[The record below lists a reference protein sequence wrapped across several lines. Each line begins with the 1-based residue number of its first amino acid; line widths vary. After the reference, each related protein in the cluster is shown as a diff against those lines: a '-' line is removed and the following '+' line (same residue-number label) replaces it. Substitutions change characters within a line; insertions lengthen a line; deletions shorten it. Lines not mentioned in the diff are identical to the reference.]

1 MSLSDLSK
9 GILKDIM
16 FNEQQSANPCLQVVQ
31 IREMKNK
38 GTTARYRAAISDG
51 QYWVSAVCGTVVNG
65 AVTEGKIRQYS
76 IIKLTN
82 YAVNQANGKKVL
94 VILGCDVV
102 KADVDDIIGSPED
115 INVSEPPAAP
125 PPDARPPPKQ
135 MPDVRPAAQPSAPRG
150 ATPKPPPA
158 NVRYLPIS
166 SLNLYLAGQW
176 TVRAKVVQKSQ
187 MKTWNNARGSGNLFS
202 IVLKDIDGSEIRGTF
217 FKADAD
223 NWYNKIE
230 VDKVYS
236 VSGGRIKMADQ
247 KFNSVKSEYEI
258 TFDGTTRFVEL
269 DEADDRFGGLTYHFV
284 SLEDLENTKE
294 NSTVDI
300 VAIVKMMEPVQ
311 DVTTKKGAMSRRR
324 VQLVDKSQ
332 KMTELT
338 MWGEEAE
345 KFPDSAQDHVI
356 TVKDARVGE
365 YQGRKQLS
373 LLQSSILKIAPNDP
387 EAVALQSWYDSE
399 GSHMEFHAGFGGSSE
414 FTTRMLYLKAV
425 DDQGL
430 GQSTEKADW
439 FTFYGMATKLNLER
453 PVYYLA
459 CPNPD
464 CRGKKVDEHEGEY
477 ICQKCQKQITE
488 PLYRYNFS
496 VVVADFTGRTYI
508 SVFGDEEG
516 KTIFGCSAAEWAQLT
531 DGKTPEEKARLI
543 ADRQFCAYKIKCS
556 VKLDTFRQPARQKFT
571 ARTITPI
578 DYAEA
583 AKFFEA
589 EIEKY

>member
-16 FNEQQSANPCLQVVQ
+16 FNEQQSTNPCLQVVQ

-38 GTTARYRAAISDG
+38 GANQATKRYRAAISDG
-51 QYWVSAVCGTVVNG
+51 QYWVSAMCGTIVNG
-65 AVTEGKIRQYS
+65 AVTDGKIREYS

-82 YAVNQANGKKVL
+82 YTVNQANGKKVL

-102 KADVDDIIGSPED
+102 KADVDDILGSPED
-115 INVSEPPAAP
+115 INVSAPPAAP
-125 PPDARPPPKQ
+125 LPDARPPPKQ
-135 MPDVRPAAQPSAPRG
+135 EMPDLRPAAPPPSTSRG
-150 ATPKPPPA
+150 AAPKPPPA
-158 NVRYLPIS
+158 NIRYLPIS
-166 SLNLYLAGQW
+166 SLNTYLAGAW
-176 TVRAKVVQKSQ
+176 TLRAKVVQKSQ

-247 KFNSVKSEYEI
+247 KFNSVKNEYEI

-284 SLEDLENTKE
+284 TLEDLENVKE

-300 VAIVKMMEPVQ
+300 VAVVKQMEPAQ

-324 VQLVDKSQ
+324 VQVVDKSQ
-332 KMTELT
+332 KMIELT
-338 MWGEEAE
+338 MWGDDAE

-365 YQGRKQLS
+365 FQGRKQLS

-399 GSHMEFHAGFGGSSE
+399 GSNMEFHAGFGGGGE

-425 DDQGL
+425 DEQ
-430 GQSTEKADW
+430 
-439 FTFYGMATKLNLER
+439 
-453 PVYYLA
+453 
-459 CPNPD
+459 
-464 CRGKKVDEHEGEY
+464 
-477 ICQKCQKQITE
+477 
-488 PLYRYNFS
+488 
-496 VVVADFTGRTYI
+496 
-508 SVFGDEEG
+508 
-516 KTIFGCSAAEWAQLT
+516 
-531 DGKTPEEKARLI
+531 
-543 ADRQFCAYKIKCS
+543 
-556 VKLDTFRQPARQKFT
+556 
-571 ARTITPI
+571 
-578 DYAEA
+578 
-583 AKFFEA
+583 
-589 EIEKY
+589 